1 MYLVTALETGYG
13 FTIIHFL
20 VFQLLVVVEVVTS
33 AVLYLWFDALGALRA
48 RAPYRQEIYYGDL
61 ERD

>member
-1 MYLVTALETGYG
+1 MSCHGLITGYG

-33 AVLYLWFDALGALRA
+33 AVLYRWYDAQGFTCARPLQLRSGG
-48 RAPYRQEIYYGDL
+48 EL
-61 ERD
+61 KSE